1 MEATVADS
9 AGPAPQP
16 AAVTRPARPP
26 AAGGGSGRPLAA
38 AGGLARRLAAL
49 AGLAA
54 GVLVAGCSERQPLP
68 HYTLVSGRVVACHVD
83 TGELVVKGAR
93 PKDPPGTQKTF
104 NCLVTPGSEIYINDK
119 LCGLEDIQLG
129 DEVELIGWQDR
140 ESQPPRFVVCVVYLD
155 HALPPPPRP
164 ELRPAPATRAASQP
178 GDD

>member
-1 MEATVADS
+1 MEATVADI

-16 AAVTRPARPP
+16 AAVARPCQPP
-26 AAGGGSGRPLAA
+26 AAVARRWRPLAA

-54 GVLVAGCSERQPLP
+54 GVLLVGCSERQPLP
-68 HYTLVSGRVVACHVD
+68 HYTLLSGRVVARHVD

-119 LCGLEDIQLG
+119 LCSLEDIQLG
-129 DEVELIGWQDR
+129 DEVELIGWKDR
-140 ESQPPRFVVCVVYLD
+140 ESQPPRFVISVVYLD

-164 ELRPAPATRAASQP
+164 ELAAGPASRAASQP